1 MHIANHII
9 IQEEGSNQA
18 TWLDTSK
25 TVLVGISRPFICNY
39 CSVTLRGTKEL
50 CGPCRELY
58 KRKFIRREDD
68 HFVKNTEHQRSEILS
83 DESESFGR
91 LSSF

>member
-9 IQEEGSNQA
+9 TQEEGSNHA

-39 CSVTLRGTKEL
+39 CKVTLRGTKEL
-50 CGPCRELY
+50 CGPCRNLY
-58 KRKFIRREDD
+58 DRKFIRREDD
-68 HFVKNTEHQRSEILS
+68 RFVKNTENQRSKTLY
-83 DESESFGR
+83 DESVSFGR

>member
-9 IQEEGSNQA
+9 TQEESSNHA

-39 CSVTLRGTKEL
+39 CKVTLRGTKEL
-50 CGPCRELY
+50 CGPCRNLY
-58 KRKFIRREDD
+58 ERKFIRREDD
-68 HFVKNTEHQRSEILS
+68 RFVKSTEYQRSRTLS
-83 DESESFGR
+83 DESKSFGR

>member
-9 IQEEGSNQA
+9 IQEEGSNRSV
-18 TWLDTSK
+18 WLDTSK

-39 CSVTLRGTKEL
+39 CKVPLRGTKEL

-68 HFVKNTEHQRSEILS
+68 CFVKNTEYQRLRTLS
-83 DESESFGR
+83 DELDSFGR

>member
-9 IQEEGSNQA
+9 TQEEGSNHA

-39 CSVTLRGTKEL
+39 CRVT
-50 CGPCRELY
+50 
-58 KRKFIRREDD
+58 KRKFIRREVD
-68 HFVKNTEHQRSEILS
+68 HFVKNTEHQRSKILS